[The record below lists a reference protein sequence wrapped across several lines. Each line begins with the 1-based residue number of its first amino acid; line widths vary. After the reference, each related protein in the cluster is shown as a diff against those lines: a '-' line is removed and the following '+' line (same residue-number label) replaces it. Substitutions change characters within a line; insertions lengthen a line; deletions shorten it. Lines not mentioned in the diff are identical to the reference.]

1 MTEIMKHILKL
12 AAVIL
17 VSVNLSSCSDDFL
30 KSEPMTQL
38 TSANFY
44 KTPEELNMALVGCY
58 QQLRG
63 GYGDFFQLLNI
74 AADDCYGGGG
84 YTDAYGN

>member
-1 MTEIMKHILKL
+1 MKHILKL

-44 KTPEELNMALVGCY
+44 KTPEELNMALGGC
-58 QQLRG
+58 
-63 GYGDFFQLLNI
+63 
-74 AADDCYGGGG
+74 
-84 YTDAYGN
+84 